1 MNKIRI
7 LNLHNCQNRNQE
19 DLKQCYQLSLLSTI
33 NTHNETLTNETN

>member
-19 DLKQCYQLSLLSTI
+19 DLKQCYHCYQQL
-33 NTHNETLTNETN
+33 TLTIKMKQINYVSI